1 MARFGLPPSQYH
13 FPDPQKVDP
22 MGDGLIASGADLSPS
37 TIVAAYERGLFPWFS
52 QGDPIYWWSPDPRC
66 VIYPAQFVPSKSLQR
81 NLKKNQ
87 YTLTLDRDFNAV
99 IRACAEARAYADS
112 TWISEDIIQGYSGL
126 HQAGLAHSIEVWQQD
141 ELVGGLYGVQLGQ
154 GFFGESMFSRR
165 SDVSKMAF
173 YFLMQLCAGSGF
185 RWVDCQLPNDHLLSL
200 GATTLPRAKFLA
212 DLKHVLRLSPPDWT
226 PLQNRPIASADLLTD
241 AAFSGLIKPS
251 ALFEIGE
258 ADDRIHHE

>member
-87 YTLTLDRDFNAV
+87 YTLTLDRDFNAM

-112 TWISEDIIQGYSGL
+112 TWISEDIIRGYSGL
-126 HQAGLAHSIEVWQQD
+126 HQAGLAHSIEVWQQS

-165 SDVSKMAF
+165 SDVSKIAF
-173 YFLMQLCAGSGF
+173 CFLMKLCQHAGF
-185 RWVDCQLPNDHLLSL
+185 RWVDCQLPNDHLMSL
-200 GATTLPRAKFLA
+200 GATTLPRAEFLA
-212 DLKHVLRLSPPDWT
+212 ELKNVLRLTPPDWT
-226 PLQNRPIASADLLTD
+226 TLKNKHFFSSDLLTD
-241 AAFSGLIKPS
+241 APFSGLIQSLPIC
-251 ALFEIGE
+251 EIGSTN
-258 ADDRIHHE
+258 DRLNHE